1 MRRII
6 IKMTKIPIY
15 KDIYTRIIYIIF
27 LWSYAKKKKT
37 NEKLTNCKLLLCIWI
52 LNKKTNLNSTNNFK
66 FSNTHLNAG
75 PIQQQICKNIDS
87 LFVWMRLSLWFRVSL
102 SLSSQRRQTTCG
114 GGALSLSISLSHF
127 TAQQY
132 QTCACSARSLH
143 RSLSIT
149 HDRLSRHHQHR

>member
-1 MRRII
+1 M
-6 IKMTKIPIY
+6 K
-15 KDIYTRIIYIIF
+15 
-27 LWSYAKKKKT
+27 LCKKKT

-102 SLSSQRRQTTCG
+102 SLSLHSAGKQHVV
-114 GGALSLSISLSHF
+114 GAPSLYLSLSLSHF
-127 TAQQY
+127 TAHQY

-149 HDRLSRHHQHR
+149 HDRLFRHHQHR